1 MKNVYRPG
9 PTRSE
14 NVDKVAWSDV
24 VGWIRRNPHASTPP
38 PVATESTI
46 ECINIPVENEEGLWT
61 QLAVEPSTPLSCILC
76 ALDVEGYNGS
86 TVALRKAALRSVCT
100 DLQVRAETELK
111 GRAHPRA
118 KTNEG
123 LVEVA
128 EKEISPW
135 SAHGLAA
142 LAALYKIQ
150 MVVLNEVDKRIHY
163 IPEDAAAWDREV
175 PIYYF
180 AHNYRSIY
188 VAPRG
193 FGHEGLLAWLGLKEG
208 EGWTMEVK
216 EVKGTIEELREL
228 AATNGIELPA
238 GKIKK
243 DELVARVS
251 KGVVYGVFQGWVKE
265 RSVGNEMTELA
276 KRKN

>member
-1 MKNVYRPG
+1 MKNVSRPG
-9 PTRSE
+9 FARSSSE
-14 NVDKVAWSDV
+14 HVDKVAWANV

-46 ECINIPVENEEGLWT
+46 ECINIPLENEEGLWT
-61 QLAVEPSTPLSCILC
+61 QLAVEPSTPLSCLLS
-76 ALDVEGYNGS
+76 ALDVDGYNGS

-128 EKEISPW
+128 EKEMSPW
-135 SAHGLAA
+135 STYGLAG

-150 MVVLNEVDKRIHY
+150 MVVLNEVDKRLHF
-163 IPEDAAAWDREV
+163 IPEDAAVWDRET

-193 FGHEGLLAWLGLKEG
+193 FGPGDVLAWLGLKEG
-208 EGWTMEVK
+208 EGWTMTVK

-228 AATNGIELPA
+228 ATTHSIELPA

-243 DELVARVS
+243 DELVERVS
-251 KGVVYGVFQGWVKE
+251 RGLVYSAFRGWTSE
-265 RSVGNEMTELA
+265 A
-276 KRKN
+276 